1 MEQKNRRMQEKLYGF
16 AELLK
21 EEEKSKVTIEK
32 YLRDTAAFLDYQ
44 SDEELTKE
52 KVLAYKE
59 ALIQKG
65 CAVRSVNSMLASVN
79 AYLRFIGREECR
91 VRSLRMKS

>member
-59 ALIQKG
+59 ALIQKDY
-65 CAVRSVNSMLASVN
+65 CCSQIIYKKR
-79 AYLRFIGREECR
+79 C
-91 VRSLRMKS
+91 